1 MKKILAILLV
11 CACATA
17 YAQSGKIK
25 ICRHPGITAMLDR
38 QKITVPAKSSFTTM
52 GENGN
57 FVVATSDDTT
67 LGVKPGCAIVSADI
81 TENQG
86 HKSAT
91 RKSGRLGAQFVTVGA
106 DLEAFVV
113 EDFK

>member
-1 MKKILAILLV
+1 MKKILAILLA

-17 YAQSGKIK
+17 SAESGKIK

-52 GENGN
+52 SEDSD
-57 FVVATSDDTT
+57 VVVTTSADTT
-67 LGVKPGCAIVSADI
+67 LGAKPGCAIVSADI
-81 TENQG
+81 TENRG

-91 RKSGRLGAQFVTVGA
+91 RKSGRLGAQFITIGA